1 MDSIDFLPER
11 VKTQRERRRRLAAQ
25 AYALAACVAIMVVV
39 AYFRQGQIRSAR
51 AALVAVQQQAA
62 DVRGQINKL
71 GELERQQAELMVM
84 ERIETELGSRVGVLD
99 VLGELQFV
107 MPESITL
114 TSLTLETMEVST
126 AAAPSRTSRSRR
138 ATKAQDVGATTVN
151 RIQAVITGVSPT
163 DVDVANFI
171 GQLSASPLFE
181 DVNMGYART
190 VEYRGRQAR
199 EFQASCYITR

>member
-84 ERIETELGSRVGVLD
+84 ERI
-99 VLGELQFV
+99 
-107 MPESITL
+107 
-114 TSLTLETMEVST
+114 
-126 AAAPSRTSRSRR
+126 
-138 ATKAQDVGATTVN
+138 
-151 RIQAVITGVSPT
+151 
-163 DVDVANFI
+163 
-171 GQLSASPLFE
+171 
-181 DVNMGYART
+181 
-190 VEYRGRQAR
+190 
-199 EFQASCYITR
+199 